1 MFVGSTHRDNAVLKA
16 KVISQEVELK
26 KMDFHLQKKIQE
38 LDDLA
43 ADIRDLLGEKSR
55 WDSEMRKLEE
65 LMKENSSLHEDNAM
79 LLRELDEQD
88 REDSTYNADAQ
99 GRFRTGFKCLVIRLF
114 RLRLSNK
121 QVQEV
126 IEEMMREMKSE

>member
-79 LLRELDEQD
+79 LLRELD
-88 REDSTYNADAQ
+88 
-99 GRFRTGFKCLVIRLF
+99 
-114 RLRLSNK
+114 
-121 QVQEV
+121 
-126 IEEMMREMKSE
+126 